1 MWHGS
6 FIHCPHVLDS
16 IVPISK
22 IHPIHCKNYITVGQ
36 KKNLVCIIGPWSCI
50 TLTLKGAY
58 IRGFGLH
65 TFRGQGYVW
74 GLYCPTTILPFC
86 FWQRSRL
93 NQKLRSLNQLN
104 QNLRC
109 VKKQTCPTVFS
120 CAMLMLCFVF
130 LSSYVVSVFPPFC
143 CCWYFIVLVLC
154 FVF

>member
-104 QNLRC
+104 QNLRS
-109 VKKQTCPTVFS
+109 VKKKLVQ
-120 CAMLMLCFVF
+120 
-130 LSSYVVSVFPPFC
+130 LSLVVP
-143 CCWYFIVLVLC
+143 CWCYVLC
-154 FVF
+154 SSRHMLFLFFRHFVVVGISLC